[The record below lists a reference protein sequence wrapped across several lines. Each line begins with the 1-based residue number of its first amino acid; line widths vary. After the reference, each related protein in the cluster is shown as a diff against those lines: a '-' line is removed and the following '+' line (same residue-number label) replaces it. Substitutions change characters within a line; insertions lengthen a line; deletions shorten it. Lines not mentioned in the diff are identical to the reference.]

1 MTANWQLAKLLTT
14 NYSLVTFTKL
24 TNDKQKKYQK
34 GFTIIELVVV
44 LAVFLIIIGVVAD
57 VFISMVSSERRILA
71 EQELLNQTSFAIEYM
86 SKAIR
91 MATKDASGNCLGQAG
106 YIYLL
111 THCDT
116 GNICHGVKFI
126 NQTDGNACQEFFL
139 DSTTDPAK
147 PALKEIKG
155 NGTAKNILSDR
166 LEIKYGKFI
175 INGDS
180 TLGFATGGDLIQ
192 PRVTVLLDVK
202 TQLTGRQQEKIIQ
215 TTVSQRN
222 LNLP

>member
-1 MTANWQLAKLLTT
+1 M
-14 NYSLVTFTKL
+14 
-24 TNDKQKKYQK
+24 TNDKRKIYQK

-57 VFISMVSSERRILA
+57 IFISMVASERRILA

-91 MATKDASGNCLGQAG
+91 MATKDTSGNCLGQIG

-111 THCDT
+111 THCDVD
-116 GNICHGVKFI
+116 NICHGIKFI
-126 NQTDGNACQEFFL
+126 NQTSGNTCQEFFL
-139 DSTTDPAK
+139 DSTTDPEK
-147 PALKEIKG
+147 PTLKEIKG
-155 NGTAKNILSDR
+155 NGTAKNILSDSF
-166 LEIKYGKFI
+166 EIKYGKFI
-175 INGDS
+175 INGDD
-180 TLGFATGGDLIQ
+180 TLGFALSEDLIQ

-202 TQLTGRQQEKIIQ
+202 TQLVGRQQEKIIQ

-222 LNLP
+222 LNLQ